1 MATLIVCPR
10 CKGSLAPEAKSCPR
24 CGLVL
29 PGASAASKPAP
40 RPTIPTQP
48 AATPV
53 SPLTRPAPPE
63 YNPNGNAPSPA
74 RPYQPEDVSTAP
86 AQTRISGPL
95 PPRVPSAEGYG
106 GNTGPLNY
114 AGRQTGPL
122 NYAGRQTGPL
132 NYSGPLLATGP
143 LVPKGALQLL
153 QQESVAYQLGA
164 LYLTNKRVILLAP
177 SVVRSAFV
185 RDIDAVGTLAERASG
200 WNFFFGLLFLAMS
213 AALIYAQVQKAALV
227 STFSLLYAFVEP
239 FVPGVLLG
247 LIGLLLMARYFLWR
261 KRSLFVSVKGRPL
274 ITVSMAD
281 WKSGKLAGMD
291 SFVNAFFE
299 IKDSL
304 TGELGER
311 QIE

>member
-1 MATLIVCPR
+1 M
-10 CKGSLAPEAKSCPR
+10 
-24 CGLVL
+24 
-29 PGASAASKPAP
+29 
-40 RPTIPTQP
+40 
-48 AATPV
+48 
-53 SPLTRPAPPE
+53 
-63 YNPNGNAPSPA
+63 
-74 RPYQPEDVSTAP
+74 
-86 AQTRISGPL
+86 
-95 PPRVPSAEGYG
+95 
-106 GNTGPLNY
+106 
-114 AGRQTGPL
+114 
-122 NYAGRQTGPL
+122 
-132 NYSGPLLATGP
+132 
-143 LVPKGALQLL
+143 PKGALQLL

-200 WNFFFGLLFLAMS
+200 WNFFFGLLLLAMS
-213 AALIYAQVQKAALV
+213 AALMYAQVQRAALV
-227 STFSLLYAFVEP
+227 SNFSLLYAFVEP
-239 FVPGVLLG
+239 FVPGLVLG
-247 LIGLLLMARYFLWR
+247 LGGLLLMARYFLWR

-304 TGELGER
+304 TGELSER

>member
-1 MATLIVCPR
+1 M
-10 CKGSLAPEAKSCPR
+10 
-24 CGLVL
+24 
-29 PGASAASKPAP
+29 
-40 RPTIPTQP
+40 
-48 AATPV
+48 AATPA
-53 SPLTRPAPPE
+53 STRA
-63 YNPNGNAPSPA
+63 
-74 RPYQPEDVSTAP
+74 
-86 AQTRISGPL
+86 SGPL
-95 PPRVPSAEGYG
+95 PPRVPSAEGYDR
-106 GNTGPLNY
+106 NTGPLNY

-200 WNFFFGLLFLAMS
+200 WNFFFSLLFLAMS

-227 STFSLLYAFVEP
+227 STFSLLYAFVDP
-239 FVPGVLLG
+239 IVPGVLLG
-247 LIGLLLMARYFLWR
+247 LVGLLLMARYFLWR

-281 WKSGKLAGMD
+281 WKPGKLAGMD
-291 SFVNAFFE
+291 YFVNAFFE

-304 TGELGER
+304 TGELNER

>member
-29 PGASAASKPAP
+29 PGASAASKPPP
-40 RPTIPTQP
+40 RPASGTPVQP
-48 AATPV
+48 AATAV
-53 SPLTRPAPPE
+53 SFPMPPPTRPAPAE
-63 YNPNGNAPSPA
+63 YNPNGNALSPT
-74 RPYQPEDVSTAP
+74 RTYQPEDMAASTREQP
-86 AQTRISGPL
+86 RVSGPL
-95 PPRVPSAEGYG
+95 SSRVEGHG
-106 GNTGPLNY
+106 GN
-114 AGRQTGPL
+114 TGPL

-200 WNFFFGLLFLAMS
+200 WNFFFGLLLLSLAG
-213 AALIYAQVQKAALV
+213 ALLYAQAQRDALFT
-227 STFSLLYAFVEP
+227 TFSLLYIIPP
-239 FVPGVLLG
+239 FIPGLLLG
-247 LIGLLLMARYFLWR
+247 LLGLFLMARYFLWR

-281 WKSGKLAGMD
+281 WKPGKLAGMD

>member
-1 MATLIVCPR
+1 MP
-10 CKGSLAPEAKSCPR
+10 AP
-24 CGLVL
+24 
-29 PGASAASKPAP
+29 AAS
-40 RPTIPTQP
+40 
-48 AATPV
+48 
-53 SPLTRPAPPE
+53 
-63 YNPNGNAPSPA
+63 
-74 RPYQPEDVSTAP
+74 PYE
-86 AQTRISGPL
+86 QTRVSGPL
-95 PPRVPSAEGYG
+95 PRVPSTE
-106 GNTGPLNY
+106 NY
-114 AGRQTGPL
+114 SRNTGPL

-132 NYSGPLLATGP
+132 NYSGPLATGP
-143 LVPKGALQLL
+143 LVPQGALQLL

-185 RDIDAVGTLAERASG
+185 RDIDAVGTLAERASA
-200 WNFFFGLLFLAMS
+200 WNFFFGLLLLTLS
-213 AALIYAQVQKAALV
+213 GALIYAQVQRAALEA
-227 STFSLLYAFVEP
+227 TFSLLYIVEP
-239 FVPGVLLG
+239 IVPGLILG
-247 LIGLLLMARYFLWR
+247 LGGLFLMARYFLWR

-281 WKSGKLAGMD
+281 WKPGKLAGMD

>member
-1 MATLIVCPR
+1 MIVCPR

-29 PGASAASKPAP
+29 AGASAASRRPAP
-40 RPTIPTQP
+40 GTPTPVQP
-48 AATPV
+48 AITAVSAPV
-53 SPLTRPAPPE
+53 SRPTRPARAE

-74 RPYQPEDVSTAP
+74 HSYQPEDVAAP
-86 AQTRISGPL
+86 PESTRISGPL
-95 PPRVPSAEGYG
+95 PPRVPSSEGYS

-132 NYSGPLLATGP
+132 NYSGPLATGP

-185 RDIDAVGTLAERASG
+185 RDIDAVGTLAERASA
-200 WNFFFGLLFLAMS
+200 WNFFFGLLLLALS
-213 AALIYAQVQKAALV
+213 AALLYAQAQRDALYT
-227 STFSLLYAFVEP
+227 TFSLLYLIPP
-239 FVPGVLLG
+239 FIPGVVVGLL
-247 LIGLLLMARYFLWR
+247 GLLLMARYFLWR

-291 SFVNAFFE
+291 AFVNAFFE

-304 TGELGER
+304 TGELSER